1 MGEEEDKEK
10 ESEKILDVVQKTINR
25 QILGLATS
33 VAFYNLHQSI
43 AKPNEDPLTV
53 TVGGVKYTGNIQVL
67 KRRFEIE
74 ENYWRNF
81 MNFFIGQN
89 PIFFSSDSPSGSAK
103 HSPPPGFERVG
114 ESIPQKGT
122 YSGPLN
128 PRKISR
134 VPRFNF
140 LVKKSVSGPPEV
152 EEDPLLKTTSF

>member
-1 MGEEEDKEK
+1 
-10 ESEKILDVVQKTINR
+10 
-25 QILGLATS
+25 LATS

-81 MNFFIGQN
+81 MTFFIGQN
-89 PIFFSSDSPSGSAK
+89 PIFFSSGCAK

-114 ESIPQKGT
+114 ESIPQKG
-122 YSGPLN
+122 
-128 PRKISR
+128 
-134 VPRFNF
+134 
-140 LVKKSVSGPPEV
+140 PPKV
-152 EEDPLLKTTSF
+152 EEDPMLKTTSF

>member
-1 MGEEEDKEK
+1 MGEEDKEK
-10 ESEKILDVVQKTINR
+10 ESEKILDAVHKTINR

-74 ENYWRNF
+74 ENYWKNF

-89 PIFFSSDSPSGSAK
+89 PIFFSSDSSSGSAK
-103 HSPPPGFERVG
+103 ILLLLDLKALGSQFRKKVHFRVH
-114 ESIPQKGT
+114 
-122 YSGPLN
+122 
-128 PRKISR
+128 
-134 VPRFNF
+134 
-140 LVKKSVSGPPEV
+140 
-152 EEDPLLKTTSF
+152 